1 MNLWDIF
8 TIVATSIGIFFFAA
22 GALGLLRFPDVFS
35 RLHALTK
42 ADNLGLGLVV
52 VGIIPQVASIFDALQ
67 LVITWVF
74 VMIAGAVCSFLIANY
89 ALTRLGNGVSTRQ
102 MSVNNKPERGIKDE
116 Y

>member
-1 MNLWDIF
+1 MIDLLAALLM
-8 TIVATSIGIFFFAA
+8 VAGGLFCFSA
-22 GALGLLRFPDVFS
+22 ALGLVRFPDVFS

-42 ADNLGLGLVV
+42 ADNLGLGLIV

-67 LVITWVF
+67 LVIIWVF